1 MEEQEAKDEE
11 LNTNLV
17 GTNTEDKWK
26 KVFIIIL
33 ITTICAFV
41 LLGTFALLYFLDNKD
56 NNKDNKSNSSDSEK
70 NPEDKWDWKPAG
82 DRIKTQWGI
91 DLNPKKVWQEY
102 PRPQIE
108 RKEWM
113 NLNGPWKYA
122 IRNKDELDPDEYDGY
137 ILVPFPLESSL
148 SGVMKNL
155 SATDII
161 IYEKTVTIPKEWEGK
176 QIVLNFGAVDW
187 KCEVFINK
195 LKVGEHTGGYS
206 YFYFDITDYIKG
218 SQFNITLR
226 VQDVTDTYYLDWGKY
241 QPVGKQTITPSGI
254 WYTPASGIWQTVW
267 LEPVNIH
274 HIERVDINN
283 NFDDKEIKIT
293 FRGANNF
300 KLPLECNVKYNDKI
314 VGSGKGL
321 SNEEI
326 RINVTDNFHPWSP
339 SEPNLY
345 IIEAILKADNGDIL
359 DNITSYTAI
368 RKIESRELPG
378 TGNHTIYLNNK
389 PLFSLGP
396 LDQGYWPDGIY
407 TPPSEEAMLFDI
419 KTMKNLGFNT
429 LRKHAKTESFRYY
442 YQCDKLGMLVW
453 QDMPHGNLDGSGSWN
468 DSDINLGSDTVRTPQ
483 SKDNYYKEWEGII
496 QNLKFFQSIIIWTPF
511 NEAWGQFDTEA
522 VVDYTKARD
531 SSRLINAASGGN
543 HRLCGNFIDK
553 HSYPG
558 PSYPLNDYGLIKVVG
573 EYGGMGL
580 EIKNHTWK
588 KDNWAY
594 YVVNNSEELTGNYTL
609 FIGTLKNLVSQ
620 KKISGAI
627 YTQVTDV
634 EGEINGLVTYDRKIV
649 KIYDR
654 IKKDNEELIAS
665 LHE

>member
-378 TGNHTIYLNNK
+378 T
-389 PLFSLGP
+389 
-396 LDQGYWPDGIY
+396 
-407 TPPSEEAMLFDI
+407 
-419 KTMKNLGFNT
+419 
-429 LRKHAKTESFRYY
+429 
-442 YQCDKLGMLVW
+442 
-453 QDMPHGNLDGSGSWN
+453 
-468 DSDINLGSDTVRTPQ
+468 
-483 SKDNYYKEWEGII
+483 
-496 QNLKFFQSIIIWTPF
+496 
-511 NEAWGQFDTEA
+511 
-522 VVDYTKARD
+522 
-531 SSRLINAASGGN
+531 
-543 HRLCGNFIDK
+543 
-553 HSYPG
+553 
-558 PSYPLNDYGLIKVVG
+558 
-573 EYGGMGL
+573 
-580 EIKNHTWK
+580 
-588 KDNWAY
+588 
-594 YVVNNSEELTGNYTL
+594 
-609 FIGTLKNLVSQ
+609 
-620 KKISGAI
+620 
-627 YTQVTDV
+627 
-634 EGEINGLVTYDRKIV
+634 
-649 KIYDR
+649 
-654 IKKDNEELIAS
+654 
-665 LHE
+665 

>member
-206 YFYFDITDYIKG
+206 YFYFDITDYI
-218 SQFNITLR
+218 
-226 VQDVTDTYYLDWGKY
+226 
-241 QPVGKQTITPSGI
+241 
-254 WYTPASGIWQTVW
+254 
-267 LEPVNIH
+267 
-274 HIERVDINN
+274 
-283 NFDDKEIKIT
+283 
-293 FRGANNF
+293 
-300 KLPLECNVKYNDKI
+300 
-314 VGSGKGL
+314 
-321 SNEEI
+321 
-326 RINVTDNFHPWSP
+326 
-339 SEPNLY
+339 
-345 IIEAILKADNGDIL
+345 
-359 DNITSYTAI
+359 
-368 RKIESRELPG
+368 
-378 TGNHTIYLNNK
+378 
-389 PLFSLGP
+389 
-396 LDQGYWPDGIY
+396 
-407 TPPSEEAMLFDI
+407 
-419 KTMKNLGFNT
+419 
-429 LRKHAKTESFRYY
+429 
-442 YQCDKLGMLVW
+442 
-453 QDMPHGNLDGSGSWN
+453 
-468 DSDINLGSDTVRTPQ
+468 
-483 SKDNYYKEWEGII
+483 
-496 QNLKFFQSIIIWTPF
+496 
-511 NEAWGQFDTEA
+511 
-522 VVDYTKARD
+522 
-531 SSRLINAASGGN
+531 
-543 HRLCGNFIDK
+543 
-553 HSYPG
+553 
-558 PSYPLNDYGLIKVVG
+558 
-573 EYGGMGL
+573 
-580 EIKNHTWK
+580 
-588 KDNWAY
+588 
-594 YVVNNSEELTGNYTL
+594 
-609 FIGTLKNLVSQ
+609 
-620 KKISGAI
+620 
-627 YTQVTDV
+627 
-634 EGEINGLVTYDRKIV
+634 
-649 KIYDR
+649 
-654 IKKDNEELIAS
+654 
-665 LHE
+665 